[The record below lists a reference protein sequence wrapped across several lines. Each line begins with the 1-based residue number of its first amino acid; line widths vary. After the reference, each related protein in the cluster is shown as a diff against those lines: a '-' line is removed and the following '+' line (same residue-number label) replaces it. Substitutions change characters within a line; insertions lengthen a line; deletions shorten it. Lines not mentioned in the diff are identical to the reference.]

1 MTFDHELHSQAD
13 EKKIHQL
20 RQLPCFTQQTVS
32 NISVIEAGLSQ
43 ASFHVV
49 CEGRSYFAKYLVENS
64 IEPRVSQL
72 TAAHGLSPK
81 VIYAEQHW
89 LITEFIV
96 GQGLEKSKQSEDE
109 KLAITIS
116 LLKQCH
122 AISCHVQDNKEQA
135 VLSSVPTLDIP
146 VIISQLLQQLK
157 LSKAQTQALKS
168 LIYLLQQN
176 LVKAYS
182 DVDNI
187 KLVLCHGDANF
198 SNVMAAENSLAS
210 AKFTGTDKDR
220 EIAHQLLDFECARM
234 APPEYDL
241 AMLMA
246 VNDIDFSK
254 AAMINTL
261 YQQMKQAP
269 NKADNIVDNV
279 SSYANKTSVATEN
292 SLLMVTCCYDLS
304 ILINALWYFEQ
315 YQRQQLVKYKILAIK
330 QLLALAIRYPEVN
343 EVIDEMR

>member
-1 MTFDHELHSQAD
+1 MTFDHALHSLTD
-13 EKKIHQL
+13 EKKLHQL
-20 RQLPCFTQQTVS
+20 RKLPCFAQQTIS

-43 ASFHVV
+43 ASFHVT
-49 CEGRSYFAKYLVENS
+49 CEGKSYFAKYLVENS
-64 IEPRVSQL
+64 IETRVSQL

-116 LLKQCH
+116 LLRQCH
-122 AISCHVQDNKEQA
+122 TISFHAQDNKEQA
-135 VLSSVPTLDIP
+135 ILSSVPTLDIP
-146 VIISQLLQQLK
+146 TIISKLLQQLQ
-157 LSKAQTQALKS
+157 LRKAQTKALKA

-176 LVKAYS
+176 LAKAYD

-198 SNVMAAENSLAS
+198 SNVISAENSPMTS
-210 AKFTGTDKDR
+210 TDKSR
-220 EIAHQLLDFECARM
+220 EIVHQLLDFECARI

-241 AMLMA
+241 AMLVA
-246 VNDIDFSK
+246 VNDIEFSK
-254 AAMINTL
+254 ASMINTC
-261 YQQMKQAP
+261 YQQMKQSLNNAG
-269 NKADNIVDNV
+269 NIVDN
-279 SSYANKTSVATEN
+279 ANFYSRKTSKTTN
-292 SLLMVTCCYDLS
+292 KSFLLVTCYYELS

-330 QLLALAIRYPEVN
+330 QLMALAIRHPQVN
-343 EVIDEMR
+343 KVIDEMR

>member
-1 MTFDHELHSQAD
+1 LTFDHALHSLAD
-13 EKKIHQL
+13 EKKLHQL
-20 RQLPCFTQQTVS
+20 RQLPCFAQQTVS

-43 ASFHVV
+43 ASFHVI
-49 CEGRSYFAKYLVENS
+49 CEGKSYFAKYLVENS
-64 IEPRVSQL
+64 IESRVSQL

-81 VIYAEQHW
+81 VVYAEQRW
-89 LITEFIV
+89 LITDFIV

-135 VLSSVPTLDIP
+135 VLSSVPTLDIL

-157 LSKAQTQALKS
+157 LSKAQSQALKS
-168 LIYLLQQN
+168 LICLLQQN

-187 KLVLCHGDANF
+187 KLVLCHGDVNF
-198 SNVMAAENSLAS
+198 SNVMAAENSLAT
-210 AKFTGTDKDR
+210 AKVTDKDR
-220 EIAHQLLDFECARM
+220 KIRHQLLDFECARI

-254 AAMINTL
+254 AAMINTR

-279 SSYANKTSVATEN
+279 SYYANKTPMLTDN
-292 SLLMVTCCYDLS
+292 SLLMVTCYYDLS

-330 QLLALAIRYPEVN
+330 QLMALAIRHPQVN